1 MRMVPR
7 RVVCYY
13 KFNAKS
19 WWKKMREGG
28 FSIWNGS
35 IHLPFLLVS
44 KCAQSRRR
52 RKKTQRN
59 ESWAQSRRVVSY
71 RATQWRIFY
80 SWSVSSG
87 YTEPL
92 FIAFIRED
100 MKELFYAPVNSH
112 FCSQCLLQE
121 GKLFIWQSFTHA
133 PFFSVIQDESTC
145 VITDNIFHS
154 LSVVFY
160 CCCVSLSVKRTAL
173 ERHHCL
179 DLRCQ
184 WRRGRI
190 ED

>member
-44 KCAQSRRR
+44 KCAQSRRW
-52 RKKTQRN
+52 RKKQRN
-59 ESWAQSRRVVSY
+59 ESWAQRGGIISY
-71 RATQWRIFY
+71 WPTRWRIFY
-80 SWSVSSG
+80 PWSVPSG

-92 FIAFIRED
+92 FIAFIGED
-100 MKELFYAPVNSH
+100 MKELSYAPMNSH
-112 FCSQCLLQE
+112 FCSQCLLWE
-121 GKLFIWQSFTHA
+121 GKLNLFFDTHLHMHL
-133 PFFSVIQDESTC
+133 FSPCVIRDERTC
-145 VITDNIFHS
+145 VITDNIFQS
-154 LSVVFY
+154 LSVFFY

-184 WRRGRI
+184 WRRGRS
-190 ED
+190 